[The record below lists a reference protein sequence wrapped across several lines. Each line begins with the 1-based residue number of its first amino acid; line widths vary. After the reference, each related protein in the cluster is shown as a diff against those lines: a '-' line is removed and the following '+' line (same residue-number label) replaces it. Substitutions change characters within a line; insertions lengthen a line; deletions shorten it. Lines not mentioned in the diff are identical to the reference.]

1 MSDEDEEKI
10 GYKSPPKEHQFKPG
24 QSGNP
29 NGRPRK
35 VKPPRIDNSQAA
47 MLERAANETIMVRG
61 EKMTMQ
67 ELSIHAL
74 QRKAATGDPRAIA
87 LLAKLRAEAGIG
99 MKPGF
104 AGGVLVVPG
113 VVPLAEWTLAA
124 ARQQAQFREAD
135 YGNGSTK
142 GRKDEDK
149 G

>member
-1 MSDEDEEKI
+1 MPDEDEEKI
-10 GYKSPPKEHQFKPG
+10 GYKSPPKEHQFKRG

-35 VKPPRIDNSQAA
+35 IKQPKRDDSQAA
-47 MLERAANETIMVRG
+47 MLERAANETIIVRG
-61 EKMTMQ
+61 EEMTMQ

-74 QRKAATGDPRAIA
+74 QRKATTGDPRAIA

-113 VVPLAEWTLAA
+113 TRPLEEWSLAA

-135 YGNGSTK
+135 YGKAPSK
-142 GRKDEDK
+142 VKKDEDK